1 MKRMVAGA
9 LLWLALAGAAVAQD
23 RGFVTTNVNLRAGPG
38 VDYPVVVVLAEGA
51 PLAIFGCLGDY
62 SWCDVGIDDM
72 RGWVA
77 AQYIETVYRGRRVE
91 FYDYAPTIGVPIV
104 AFSFND
110 YWGRYYRGRPW
121 YSTYDR
127 WGPPYRPGPY
137 PGPGPGWGPPP
148 PGGWG
153 PPPPGGWGPRPPN
166 WGPGHPGWG
175 APGRP
180 GGPGGPGWGGPGK
193 PGGPGGPGGPGWG
206 GPGKPGGPGG
216 PGGPGNPGGPGWGGP
231 GKPGGPPSPGKA
243 SSAPPAQ

>member
-77 AQYIETVYRGRRVE
+77 AQYIETVYGGRRVE
-91 FYDYAPTIGVPIV
+91 FYDYAPTIGVPII

-216 PGGPGNPGGPGWGGP
+216 PG
-231 GKPGGPPSPGKA
+231 
-243 SSAPPAQ
+243 